1 MTAGTNG
8 NGNAT
13 PEDDDPFAY
22 LYRQEGGQNPAE
34 GGTTV
39 LPQGPYGG
47 PYGDQGQTH
56 PYGTQPYSQ
65 PGVPRTSYN
74 AVTRVGQTTYG
85 QRGGYGYPPQQQP
98 TAQYAQPQGHP
109 QQQYAQQQYAQQQY
123 GQQQYAQQ
131 RQQTHAQPE
140 PDGYGPRGGG
150 PGGRRGGGGPRGNR
164 GLLIGAVAVVAAV
177 AVGIGIVVALGD
189 NDDGK
194 PGAKPNPGASTPSGG
209 RPRSTPVAKPRSNLP
224 PVTDAASLP
233 LLGGAQTSTEH
244 PGAFGQGGQYVDHMN
259 APGATVTWKVTVP
272 DAGQYRFNVRYANAG
287 GDAKATLV
295 VNDKP
300 QSINLGNFSGQ
311 NDWGKAWT
319 RSFGLV
325 TLIKG
330 ENTIAVTCGPADQCG
345 FNLDQFALTK
355 SGYPKKW
362 P

>member
-1 MTAGTNG
+1 MTAGTSG
-8 NGNAT
+8 SGNAT

-22 LYRQEGGQNPAE
+22 LYRQEGGEDPA
-34 GGTTV
+34 GDGTAV
-39 LPQGPYGG
+39 MPPYGG
-47 PYGDQGQTH
+47 TAQTQQ
-56 PYGTQPYSQ
+56 YGTQQYGGQQYAGQ

-85 QRGGYGYPPQQQP
+85 QRAQGGYGYPPQQPP
-98 TAQYAQPQGHP
+98 TAQYAPQQGHP
-109 QQQYAQQQYAQQQY
+109 QGAPPH
-123 GQQQYAQQ
+123 GHPEPG
-131 RQQTHAQPE
+131 HA

-150 PGGRRGGGGPRGNR
+150 TGGRRAAGGPGGGGNR
-164 GLLIGAVAVVAAV
+164 GLLIAAVAVVAVVATVIAV
-177 AVGIGIVVALGD
+177 VVALGD

-194 PGAKPNPGASTPSGG
+194 PQAEPRASTSTSTSGRAGSTPSAA
-209 RPRSTPVAKPRSNLP
+209 PKSDLP

-233 LLGGAQTSTEH
+233 LLGGAQASTEH

-287 GDAKATLV
+287 GDAKATVV
-295 VNDKP
+295 VNDKS

-311 NDWGKAWT
+311 NDWAKAWT

-325 TLIKG
+325 TLVKG
-330 ENTIAVTCGPADQCG
+330 ENTIAVTCGPGDQCG